1 MDKKTIGD
9 WIMYHEVHRL
19 LREGVSYS
27 AIASLFVMNRRT
39 VVKYAGMTEAEYEA
53 FLIKKDTRTK
63 LLDVYEAFVRDRL
76 MAHPAA
82 SAAQMHDWLKER
94 TDIAYD
100 DQLTR
105 PVIITNFDHLSGPG
119 PSADIDGGLVIAVLA
134 GQMCGEVLSTPWAT
148 CLFCFLLVR
157 PVDVWTDASSTG
169 STTGT
174 VETSD
179 GAAAA
184 KSSPSES
191 WVAAGSIGTSGIY
204 RSDRRP

>member
-1 MDKKTIGD
+1 
-9 WIMYHEVHRL
+9 MYHEVHRL

-119 PSADIDGGLVIAVLA
+119 PSADIDGGLVIAVLP
-134 GQMCGEVLSTPWAT
+134 GQMCGEVLSTPVGNMP
-148 CLFCFLLVR
+148 FLLSAGATGGCLAGCIVSGFHHGNSR
-157 PVDVWTDASSTG
+157 DFCRGCSSKII
-169 STTGT
+169 SQ
-174 VETSD
+174 
-179 GAAAA
+179 
-184 KSSPSES
+184 
-191 WVAAGSIGTSGIY
+191 
-204 RSDRRP
+204 

>member
-82 SAAQMHDWLKER
+82 SAAQMHDWLKEHHKDFPKVSPK
-94 TDIAYD
+94 TIYS
-100 DQLTR
+100 
-105 PVIITNFDHLSGPG
+105 F
-119 PSADIDGGLVIAVLA
+119 VIAIRQKYDIPLETASREYFVVEELPYGWQAQADFGQYVLRSNN
-134 GQMCGEVLSTPWAT
+134 ST
-148 CLFCFLLVR
+148 CRFFR
-157 PVDVWTDASSTG
+157 IRS
-169 STTGT
+169 
-174 VETSD
+174 E
-179 GAAAA
+179 
-184 KSSPSES
+184 PSF
-191 WVAAGSIGTSGIY
+191 AGS
-204 RSDRRP
+204 